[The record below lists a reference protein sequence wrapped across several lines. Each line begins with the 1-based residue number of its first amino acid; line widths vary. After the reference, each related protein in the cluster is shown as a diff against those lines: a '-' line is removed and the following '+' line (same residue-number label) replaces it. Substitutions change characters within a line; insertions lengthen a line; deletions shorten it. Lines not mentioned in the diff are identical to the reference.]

1 MAEEYELYLAQ
12 RLLEDRTFEEG
23 ALYAGRNALIYNSVQ
38 EEGNIYTV
46 LKNSSKKHVDN
57 FEVIKGELYYF
68 AQNDQEGKW
77 AQEIGIK
84 VSPYI
89 IIDGELMSA
98 KDNLGLK
105 DEATGSIII
114 PQNVTK
120 IGKGAFSQLQGLKK
134 IVIPGTVKIIDVDA
148 FRGNTTLE
156 EVIIQEG
163 VEVIEQE
170 AFRDCPVLKNIEL
183 PTTITKLGDWLFAD
197 CVSITSINIPP
208 SVSSIGSGLFHG
220 CWSLE
225 SVVISDGITYISGS
239 MFRNCSKL
247 KQVEIPSTVQQ
258 IIAGDTFSGCVNLTD
273 IDLINNEH
281 FVYQNGIL
289 SDVGGTTIYFAS
301 DKILKS
307 NTTFTIPEGIKTFNY
322 NISGYN
328 NIKKI
333 VIPSSVNKIINSASF
348 PTSLE
353 EIEVKQGNETYISEN
368 SCLMSKD
375 RKDLICCFSKEKE
388 ITLSEEIVNIGRAA
402 FRTAQNLENIVLPEA
417 VETIGLEAFAPLS
430 KLKTLYLGKNV
441 KNLSPV
447 FMAENSSGNRT
458 MADITISPQ
467 NPNYMINDNI
477 IYSKDGKKIII
488 VLKYITGSYT
498 VEDNVEVIGERAF
511 ANQRNLTEVILKNNV
526 KEINDLAFSYSSK
539 LKRVEI
545 GSGIERISA
554 SAFTSSSSLSEIII
568 HKPKNSIANSPFG
581 CMFGERAITWDSN

>member
-1 MAEEYELYLAQ
+1 M
-12 RLLEDRTFEEG
+12 
-23 ALYAGRNALIYNSVQ
+23 Q

-46 LKNSSKKHVDN
+46 LKNSSKKYVDN

-170 AFRDCPVLKNIEL
+170 AFRDCPVLKNVEL
-183 PTTITKLGDWLFAD
+183 PTTITKLGNWLF
-197 CVSITSINIPP
+197 CSCHSITSINIPP
-208 SVSSIGSGLFHG
+208 NVSSIGSGLFHG
-220 CWSLE
+220 CGGLE
-225 SVVISDGITYISGS
+225 SVVISNGITYISGS
-239 MFRNCSKL
+239 MFYNCSKL
-247 KQVEIPSTVQQ
+247 KQVQIPSTVQQ
-258 IIAGDTFSGCVNLTD
+258 IIAGDTFAGCVNLTE

-281 FVYQNGIL
+281 FVYNNGIL

-307 NTTFTIPEGIKTFNY
+307 NATFTIPEGIKTFNY

-333 VIPSSVNKIINSASF
+333 IIPSSVNKIINNASF

-353 EIEVKQGNETYISEN
+353 EVEVKSGNETYISEN

-375 RKDLICCFSKEKE
+375 RKTLICCFSKEKE

-417 VETIGLEAFAPLS
+417 VETINLEAFAPLS

-441 KNLSPV
+441 KNLDPV
-447 FMAENSSGNRT
+447 FMVENSSGNRT
-458 MADITISPQ
+458 MADVTISSK
-467 NPNYMINDNI
+467 NPNYMIKDNI
-477 IYSKDGKKIII
+477 IYSKDGKKIIM

-511 ANQRNLTEVILKNNV
+511 STQRNLTEVILKNNV
-526 KEINDLAFSYSSK
+526 KEISDSFTYCPN
-539 LKRVEI
+539 LKRIEI

-554 SAFTSSSSLSEIII
+554 GAFTSSSKLSEIII
-568 HKPKNSIANSPFG
+568 HKPKGSIANSPFG